1 MAVVACV
8 VMAIGYA
15 FVFNAIG
22 TPPAGDLATLDVPSD
37 GTAAVDLLDEGQ
49 PVFVTA
55 LDGSVT
61 VIDARAPRAPNTA
74 STLVAWCRSEAA
86 FVDLATGRSFDAA
99 GRPLDG
105 DVPGLSVYRTR
116 PSDEGAR
123 VVVEPTSM
131 TASANGA
138 TERTVTCPVSELIG
152 HAIDPAEI
160 FDPSVAV
167 DEEPPGWIWLEGTL
181 VAADDE
187 ARLCDGLE
195 DGCDAWAVA
204 SGIDPATVTETRGQF
219 IGRVRDGAIAGLIIV
234 PDLGGSP

>member
-1 MAVVACV
+1 MDLGGDPA
-8 VMAIGYA
+8 A
-15 FVFNAIG
+15 FAQHR
-22 TPPAGDLATLDVPSD
+22 LA
-37 GTAAVDLLDEGQ
+37 Q
-49 PVFVTA
+49 
-55 LDGSVT
+55 GSV
-61 VIDARAPRAPNTA
+61 
-74 STLVAWCRSEAA
+74 EA
-86 FVDLATGRSFDAA
+86 
-99 GRPLDG
+99 
-105 DVPGLSVYRTR
+105 
-116 PSDEGAR
+116 
-123 VVVEPTSM
+123 
-131 TASANGA
+131 
-138 TERTVTCPVSELIG
+138 ELIG

-204 SGIDPATVTETRGQF
+204 TGIDPATVTETRGQF